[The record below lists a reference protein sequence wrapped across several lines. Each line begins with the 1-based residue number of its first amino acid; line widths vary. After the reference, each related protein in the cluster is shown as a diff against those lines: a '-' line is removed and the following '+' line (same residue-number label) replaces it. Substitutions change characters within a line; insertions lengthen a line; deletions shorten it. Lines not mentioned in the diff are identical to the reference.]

1 MKKLLVLLFV
11 GIFAIS
17 TATATEN
24 QTQKPVPTKPANM
37 IELRKAR
44 EAAFEKKLGLT
55 EEQKAQARELR
66 IKGHE
71 KMKPIMDQIRD
82 KKKEAE
88 MVKMSRIAI
97 RDQEAR
103 LAVIDAE
110 LRKLEKQAMEIRKS
124 NFKEFESI
132 LTREQKRTLKQ
143 MKKEG
148 KQRFKAEHRK

>member
-1 MKKLLVLLFV
+1 MKKLFVLLFAV
-11 GIFAIS
+11 GFAVS
-17 TATATEN
+17 AVVAKEA
-24 QTQKPVPTKPANM
+24 QPQRPEQMKPTKM
-37 IELRKAR
+37 LELRKAR

-148 KQRFKAEHRK
+148 KQRFKAEHHK

>member
-11 GIFAIS
+11 GVFAIS
-17 TATATEN
+17 AANAAEN
-24 QTQKPVPTKPANM
+24 QMQKPVPTRPANM

-110 LRKLEKQAMEIRKS
+110 LKKLEKQAMEIRKS

-148 KQRFKAEHRK
+148 KQRFKAEHHK